1 MLQCFNFQN
10 FCFQVF
16 PEGFICATC
25 RREKSL
31 PPAENRFTA
40 KKLPHCQLSKFIEER
55 VNKFMKNNPAGKDY
69 EVIIRVLCA
78 ADKEVEVKPLM
89 KQK

>member
-1 MLQCFNFQN
+1 
-10 FCFQVF
+10 
-16 PEGFICATC
+16 
-25 RREKSL
+25 
-31 PPAENRFTA
+31 
-40 KKLPHCQLSKFIEER
+40 
-55 VNKFMKNNPAGKDY
+55 MKNNPAGKDY